1 MNTPVVCAISGL
13 APTEE
18 DVDILTEIDPDD
30 ARKELPLGWVA
41 LTIEYRAVNEEYQ
54 KIALAKSAL
63 VSQILSGLPEDQRED
78 AEDMVE
84 IQIDAQFAA
93 LEAQK
98 KNAPTLLEKK
108 TLYLAPSD
116 RSTELRAEI
125 KKLFGILGIAV
136 PDPVDDLAES
146 LETQNSEADAEADN
160 TQIAENSGGEGRRR
174 RRRRE

>member
-1 MNTPVVCAISGL
+1 MTTQVVCAISGL

-18 DVDILTEIDPDD
+18 DTDILAEIDPDD
-30 ARKELPLGWVA
+30 RKELPLGWVA
-41 LTIEYRAVNEEYQ
+41 ITIEYRAVNEEYQ

-63 VSQILSGLPEDQRED
+63 VSQILSGIPEDQRED

-98 KNAPTLLEKK
+98 KNAPTILDKK
-108 TLYLAPSD
+108 TLYLAPAD

-125 KKLFGILGIAV
+125 KKLFGILGITI
-136 PDPVDDLAES
+136 PDPVDDMAEN
-146 LETQNSEADAEADN
+146 LESEADAGSSDN
-160 TQIAENSGGEGRRR
+160 TQIAEIQSESGEGRRR
-174 RRRRE
+174 RRRRS

>member
-1 MNTPVVCAISGL
+1 MTTQVVCAISGL

-18 DVDILTEIDPDD
+18 DTDILSEIDPDD
-30 ARKELPLGWVA
+30 RKELPLGWVA
-41 LTIEYRAVNEEYQ
+41 ITIEYRAVNEEYQ

-63 VSQILSGLPEDQRED
+63 VSQILSGIPEDQRED

-98 KNAPTLLEKK
+98 KNAPTILDKK
-108 TLYLAPSD
+108 TLYLAPAD

-125 KKLFGILGIAV
+125 KKLFGILGITV

-146 LETQNSEADAEADN
+146 LNSDIDGSSDT
-160 TQIAENSGGEGRRR
+160 TQIAEIQSESEEPRRR
-174 RRRRE
+174 RRRRS

>member
-1 MNTPVVCAISGL
+1 MTTQVVCAISGL

-18 DVDILTEIDPDD
+18 DTDILSEIDPDE
-30 ARKELPLGWVA
+30 RKELPLGWVA
-41 LTIEYRAVNEEYQ
+41 ITIEYRAVNEEYQ

-63 VSQILSGLPEDQRED
+63 VSQILSGIPEDQRED

-98 KNAPTLLEKK
+98 KNAPTILDKK
-108 TLYLAPSD
+108 TLYLAPAD

-125 KKLFGILGIAV
+125 KKLFGILGITV

-146 LETQNSEADAEADN
+146 LNSDIDGSSDT
-160 TQIAENSGGEGRRR
+160 TQIAEIQSESGESRRR
-174 RRRRE
+174 RRRRS